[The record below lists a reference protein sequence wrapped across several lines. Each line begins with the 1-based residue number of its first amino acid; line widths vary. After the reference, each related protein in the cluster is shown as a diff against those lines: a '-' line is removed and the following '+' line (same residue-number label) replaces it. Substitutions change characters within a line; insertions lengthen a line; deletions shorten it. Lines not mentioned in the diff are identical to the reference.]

1 MNAAQKKLKKRLK
14 FNPKESYCPY
24 IPPEWDPKLFTKSTG
39 EIHDYIMDRFE
50 AACDEV
56 EYYAALRYLIT
67 PSAKHDDLLIEWHD
81 SPQYAALIKSI
92 EKENAKTTPKS
103 LRKTTKK
110 TKITKKSKE
119 MSQESEDNIDNRQV
133 IVKKDEVIVKEPVLK
148 KSVKKTKIVQT
159 KL

>member
-14 FNPKESYCPY
+14 FNKKESYCPY

-50 AACDEV
+50 AARDEV
-56 EYYAALRYLIT
+56 EYYVALRYLIT

-81 SPQYAALIKSI
+81 SPQYAALIRSL
-92 EKENAKTTPKS
+92 EKEDVEDTPKP
-103 LRKTTKK
+103 LKK
-110 TKITKKSKE
+110 TPKKIKIPKKSRE
-119 MSQESEDNIDNRQV
+119 IPQESEEKEDNRQV
-133 IVKKDEVIVKEPVLK
+133 IVKEDDVIVKEPVLK
-148 KSVKKTKIVQT
+148 KSVKKTKVIQM